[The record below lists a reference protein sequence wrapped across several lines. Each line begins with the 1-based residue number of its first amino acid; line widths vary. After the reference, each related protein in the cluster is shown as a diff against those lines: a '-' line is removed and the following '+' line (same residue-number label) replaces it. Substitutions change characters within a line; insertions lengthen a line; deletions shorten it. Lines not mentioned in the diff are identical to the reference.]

1 MAAVTKQMLQFQL
14 SIIISKKKMRQAKAD
29 PGPVKM
35 EGKEEGYISNLYIVI
50 CLHHDPYRGVVRLS
64 NALSFKHHSQIVD
77 CNDSDVTKIT

>member
-35 EGKEEGYISNLYIVI
+35 EGKEEGYINNLYIVI

-64 NALSFKHHSQIVD
+64 NAFIQASYLSKVRLLIVMT
-77 CNDSDVTKIT
+77 VT